1 MLEGKKVS
9 LKAVERKDL
18 PKLLE
23 WRNKK
28 NFKKFFREYRILNIN
43 QQRKWF
49 LDVVE
54 GDKKT
59 VMFSI
64 ILNKNQQL
72 IGACGL
78 TYIDWVQKNA
88 DFSIYI
94 GDKNIYIDNVLAL
107 EAGKLLLQYG
117 FSDLCLNRIWAEIYD
132 FDKKKIELFK
142 KLKFVLEGKHRE
154 TYWYNNKWH
163 NSLFYSILLKEFKNK
178 SI

>member
-43 QQRKWF
+43 QQKKWF

-78 TYIDWVQKNA
+78 TYINWVQKNA

-107 EAGKLLLQYG
+107 EAGSYPEENVAFPSIDSLLPEIR
-117 FSDLCLNRIWAEIYD
+117 FAEIK
-132 FDKKKIELFK
+132 FDVIVPAVRRSAVIELACIWS
-142 KLKFVLEGKHRE
+142 V
-154 TYWYNNKWH
+154 
-163 NSLFYSILLKEFKNK
+163 
-178 SI
+178 

>member
-142 KLKFVLEGKHRE
+142 TNSFKLYKSKFSQKFFLNKI
-154 TYWYNNKWH
+154 NNL
-163 NSLFYSILLKEFKNK
+163 NNEIISNK
-178 SI
+178 KIKSDI